1 MTSAK
6 KIEAEFN
13 SKLISNGK
21 FRNPKPCISTSE
33 IIAIWLYFHH
43 IRMRDFIAIQP
54 KNLFML
60 KTSRFLALLNS
71 YDLFLTLR
79 CAVLSLR
86 CQRKYAKKGSHL
98 PCSATQSSLASL
110 NFSARVKTL
119 RTSLIAQTVTR
130 LFPKNPALSV
140 ARQKGILSA
149 P

>member
-1 MTSAK
+1 MLTFLQK
-6 KIEAEFN
+6 D
-13 SKLISNGK
+13 
-21 FRNPKPCISTSE
+21 T
-33 IIAIWLYFHH
+33 LYG
-43 IRMRDFIAIQP
+43 AV
-54 KNLFML
+54 
-60 KTSRFLALLNS
+60 SS

-86 CQRKYAKKGSHL
+86 CQRKYAKKGSPL
-98 PCSATQSSLASL
+98 PCSATRSSLASL